1 MKKIVLCVMAGFL
14 SLAFVPHQ
22 LKAATTEEPTSIPA
36 PKPAV
41 SSEAKTLMVRLDEI
55 KATDKSKLNA
65 DEKKELRK
73 EVKAIKSNLKA
84 IGNGVYL
91 SGAALIV
98 IVVLLIV
105 LL

>member
-1 MKKIVLCVMAGFL
+1 MKKIVLCVMVGFL
-14 SLAFVPHQ
+14 SLAFLPLQ
-22 LKAATTEEPTSIPA
+22 LTAATTEKPSSIPA
-36 PKPAV
+36 PKPAE
-41 SSEAKTLMVRLDEI
+41 SAEARTLMIRLDEI

-65 DEKKELRK
+65 EEKKELRK
-73 EVKAIKSNLKA
+73 EVKSIKSNLKA

-91 SGAALIV
+91 SGAAIIL